1 MKGEK
6 KRLAVTAADL
16 VIVIVLLALAF
27 FTYEY
32 VFEGSEADTFEL
44 DYVVKV
50 SAIRSELADRI
61 TVGDEVYSV
70 DGAYMGRVTAY
81 EARAAVLGTTGQTL
95 PDRSDLYITIEVE
108 AEEGRYVSGVRIYVE
123 CELQMFTKGLSFEG
137 VCINVRG

>member
-16 VIVIVLLALAF
+16 VIVIALVALVF

-32 VFEGSEADTFEL
+32 VFAGSSEDTFEL

-50 SAIRSELADRI
+50 SSIRSELADRI
-61 TVGDEVYSV
+61 SVGDEVYSA
-70 DGAYMGRVTAY
+70 DGVYMGRVTAY
-81 EARAAVLGTTGQTL
+81 EARTAVLGTTGQTL
-95 PDRSDLYITIEVE
+95 PDRSDLYITIEAE
-108 AEEGRYVSGVRIYVE
+108 ASDGGYVSGHRIYAE
-123 CELQMFTKGLSFEG
+123 CELRMFTAGLSFEG